1 MSNQNEQ
8 TEVEKTV
15 RELIRDAVEK
25 AIEVRKEILQKTGP
39 GRDALAWAEKT
50 LEFADIVDEESIQ
63 FAITLLVQEMS
74 GELSTTGRWDRL
86 KATELIL
93 EYAAKHPEP
102 PPRLNLSSERSNR
115 VSRKPDNRPG
125 PRSGPKKTRRR
136 WRGSKPCG

>member
-102 PPRLNLSSERSNR
+102 PPA
-115 VSRKPDNRPG
+115 
-125 PRSGPKKTRRR
+125 
-136 WRGSKPCG
+136 